1 MIAAFILFG
10 FYIVMA
16 PLASLVGFPW
26 AWITGDI
33 GPLYRMGVWIAAS
46 GLKLAGIRIE
56 VAGRDRLPAG
66 SCIFMCNH
74 VSNLDPCV
82 VIPLIPRRV
91 SILVK
96 KQLMKLPLLGPAMRL
111 AKFIAIDREQ
121 LDSAIRSLRQAQDVL
136 SSGLSLFIFAE
147 GTRSRDGRLQPL
159 KKGPFHVAF
168 SAGVPVVPVSLHGT
182 ESMMRKGNMRVFP
195 ATAHVTF
202 HEPLDPAQ
210 FADREALMDAVRTSI
225 ASALPEWMTDAAT
238 SK

>member
-16 PLASLVGFPW
+16 PLASIVGFPW

-33 GPLYRMGVWIAAS
+33 GPLYRMGTGIAAR
-46 GLKLAGIRIE
+46 GLRLAGIRIE
-56 VAGRDRLPAG
+56 AVGLEKLPAG

-82 VIPLIPRRV
+82 VIPLISRRV

-96 KQLMKLPLLGPAMRL
+96 KQLMKMPLLGPAMRL

-121 LDSAIRSLRQAQDVL
+121 LDSAIRSLRQAQEVL
-136 SSGLSLFIFAE
+136 TSGLSLFIFAE

-159 KKGPFHVAF
+159 KKGPFYVAF
-168 SAGVPVVPVSLHGT
+168 EAGVPVIPISLHGT
-182 ESMMRKGNMRVFP
+182 ESMMRKGSMSVYP

-202 HEPLDPAQ
+202 HKPLDPAQ
-210 FADREALMDAVRTSI
+210 FSSREALMEAVRTSI
-225 ASALPEWMTDAAT
+225 ASALPEWMTAT

>member
-1 MIAAFILFG
+1 MIAAFVLFG
-10 FYIVMA
+10 FYILMA

-33 GPLYRMGVWIAAS
+33 GPLYRMGVWIAAT
-46 GLKLAGIRIE
+46 GLRLATVRIKVEGLDKL
-56 VAGRDRLPAG
+56 PSG
-66 SCIFMCNH
+66 SCIYMCNH

-96 KQLMKLPLLGPAMRL
+96 KQLMGVPLLGAAMRL

-121 LDSAIRSLRQAQDVL
+121 LDSAIRSLRQAQEVL
-136 SSGLSLFIFAE
+136 DSGLSLFIFAE

-159 KKGPFHVAF
+159 KKGPFHVA
-168 SAGVPVVPVSLHGT
+168 SGAGVPVVPISLHGT
-182 ESMMRKGNMRVFP
+182 ESMMRKGSMRVFP
-195 ATAHVTF
+195 ATAFVTF
-202 HEPLDPAQ
+202 HEPLEPAK
-210 FADREALMDAVRTSI
+210 FPDRESLMEAVRNSI
-225 ASALPEWMTDAAT
+225 ASALPEWMISPAT